1 MTPAY
6 AVLCTQ
12 PGCPRPAAYK
22 IAARWSDGS
31 TEELKTYALCC
42 GECLAEAYRAS
53 RAKQAAC
60 RTAKGET
67 LEAPATAL
75 LLELPGEEGVRVA
88 RARVVHATSVPGG
101 TFLVGCTFD
110 APLSDAE
117 VQMLAR

>member
-42 GECLAEAYRAS
+42 GECLAEAYRQS

-67 LEAPATAL
+67 LEAP
-75 LLELPGEEGVRVA
+75 GVY
-88 RARVVHATSVPGG
+88 
-101 TFLVGCTFD
+101 L
-110 APLSDAE
+110 
-117 VQMLAR
+117 LARGRRDQQLERRPDLEQQLRAAP